1 MRPVRSVLFA
11 LLAMLAATQGGL
23 AIDAD
28 PAIAFLPVKRAAP
41 APDGAVGLCEAI
53 DWACAPGNGR
63 AAGAEVLARA
73 VEVNRAANAVIR
85 PVTDLAQ
92 YGVAERWSLPSER
105 GGDCEDYAI
114 YKKGALIGAGVS
126 PDRLLLATALDRR
139 NKAHAVLVLRTEM
152 GDFVLDN
159 RRDEVLPWNR
169 TELVFLRMQDP
180 ARPGAWVSV
189 FAEAAGRR

>member
-1 MRPVRSVLFA
+1 MHPVRSALFA
-11 LLAMLAATQGGL
+11 LLGLFLAPQGGF
-23 AIDAD
+23 AIDAN
-28 PAIAFLPVKRAAP
+28 PAVAFLPVKRAAP
-41 APDGAVGLCEAI
+41 APDGAVGLCETI

-63 AAGAEVLARA
+63 AAGAAVLAEA
-73 VEVNRAANAVIR
+73 AAVNRAANAMIR

-126 PDRLLLATALDRR
+126 PDRLLLATTLDRR

-159 RRDEVLPWNR
+159 ARDEVLPWDR
-169 TELVFLRMQDP
+169 TDYVFLRMQDP
-180 ARPGAWVSV
+180 ARPRAWVSV